1 MNKNQ
6 DNQREAILLSYL
18 AGIIDGEGC
27 IRLQTI
33 KNNPRWNTQYH
44 AAISIGMTDKKVIQM
59 FADRYGSKIGVE
71 CVPNRKAVYRWKKAG
86 NKIVPPI
93 LTELLPYLIVKKP
106 QAELVLKYYN
116 ERKKCGGITIRICRK
131 CGIKKRIQGYGLC
144 SACYQKER
152 RVKNLDKY
160 KKGYTN
166 TKWLS
171 KKELLW
177 RKEIY
182 RQMKE
187 LNAIGAP
194 AETKQEDT
202 REGEVIVPSHKQL

>member
-1 MNKNQ
+1 MKKGQ

-33 KNNPRWNTQYH
+33 KNNSRWNIQYH
-44 AAISIGMTDKKVIQM
+44 AAISVGMTNKKVIQL

-71 CVPNRKAVYRWKKAG
+71 CVPNAKVIYRWKKAG

-93 LTELLPYLIVKKP
+93 LTELLPYLIIKRP
-106 QAELVLKYYN
+106 QAKLVLKYYN
-116 ERKKCGGITIRICRK
+116 ERKKRGGITIRICRE
-131 CGIKKRIQGYGLC
+131 CGNKKRIQGYGLC
-144 SACYQKER
+144 SACYQREWSR
-152 RVKNLDKY
+152 NNLEKF
-160 KKGYTN
+160 KKGYTS

-171 KKELLW
+171 KKEILW

-194 AETKQEDT
+194 TETK
-202 REGEVIVPSHKQL
+202 